1 MSVITREE
9 LKERNLESELH
20 YSMSRSSGPGGQNVN
35 KVNTRV
41 ELRFNV
47 GAALL
52 LTEEEKEL
60 IFIKLKNR
68 INKVGE
74 LVLSAQANR
83 SMLKNKESVTERFY
97 TLLATA
103 LSVSKPRRPTR
114 PTLASKTRRLT
125 SKKNKSVLKQLRRNQ
140 GEA

>member
-1 MSVITREE
+1 MSTITREE
-9 LKERNLESELH
+9 LKERNFESELN

-60 IFIKLKNR
+60 IFLKLKNL
-68 INKVGE
+68 ISNVGE

-83 SMLKNKESVTERFY
+83 SMLRNKESVTERFY
-97 TLLATA
+97 TLLATT
-103 LSVSKPRRPTR
+103 LSESNPRRPTK

-125 SKKNKSVLKQLRRNQ
+125 AKKNKSVLKQLRRNQ